1 MTPPTRRI
9 WLFPAPDGTLEV
21 ILLGSIGEIA
31 WEFAAVL
38 KSAEAWPGFVTVE
51 PIAVGNTVLG
61 MRCRIGHLATH
72 LDPVAE
78 GLTWLATE
86 DRFIHR
92 VEWCGTDS
100 SHAGKIGMW

>member
-21 ILLGSIGEIA
+21 ILLGSISEIA

-38 KSAEAWPGFVTVE
+38 KSAERWIGFVSVD

-61 MRCRIGHLATH
+61 MRCRLGHLATH
-72 LDPVAE
+72 DDPIAE
-78 GLTWLATE
+78 ALTWLATD

-100 SHAGKIGMW
+100 ERAGKIGTW